1 MYSQILLDHFRNPRN
16 AGALRDADGVGAAEN
31 PVCGDLAKIAIRVSG
46 GRVVEARF
54 QTYGCGP
61 SIAAA
66 SVGTELIR
74 QMTLDQA
81 RTLSADRIEEAL
93 DGLPPDRKHAAHVV
107 AEAIRAAVEDHLNRN
122 QASDDPDRSENR
134 V

>member
-16 AGALRDADGVGAAEN
+16 AGALRDADGVGEAEN
-31 PVCGDLAKIAIRVSG
+31 PICGDLAKIAIRVSD

-74 QMTLDQA
+74 QMTLDQV
-81 RTLSADRIEEAL
+81 RSLSAERIEEAL

-107 AEAIRAAVEDHLNRN
+107 AEAIRAAVEDHLNRKWVKDN
-122 QASDDPDRSENR
+122 SDGSEDL